1 MVDAGGAIDVEKTP
15 ATPAEVAVATLL
27 TLERDG
33 KKFHELREHAREILA
48 AASEAPSS
56 SGGVPAFVVRCIEL
70 VLTTRR
76 RLRRRRESDDAK
88 REGDE
93 CDGDASAEDLAL
105 GGADPMVHLLL
116 ECAPRVS
123 GAGASR
129 ETVDAKTLAGGVA
142 RARRQRYVDR
152 GDRHAAVPLLTR
164 AMAAGAADRATTTV
178 VAVDASLGAL
188 EPRAVIRLAETYGL
202 DFDDVVD
209 ALAPGGATAADVREL
224 MNAYVDALFEAG
236 RCVLLAPVPIRPRWR
251 GERRSL
257 RTLPG
262 VTALPPLV
270 FNPRP
275 RRLSTPPRRRFQAR
289 PGDAADRLFPSRDAR
304 DARRDR
310 RARARVAV

>member
-1 MVDAGGAIDVEKTP
+1 MPSAGP
-15 ATPAEVAVATLL
+15 A
-27 TLERDG
+27 
-33 KKFHELREHAREILA
+33 
-48 AASEAPSS
+48 
-56 SGGVPAFVVRCIEL
+56 
-70 VLTTRR
+70 
-76 RLRRRRESDDAK
+76 RRESDDAK

-123 GAGASR
+123 GAVASR
-129 ETVDAKTLAGGVA
+129 ETVDSKTLAGGDA

-164 AMAAGAADRATTTV
+164 AMAAGAADRATTSV

-236 RCVLLAPVPIRPRWR
+236 RRVLLAPVPIRPRWR

-257 RTLPG
+257 RTFFAG
-262 VTALPPLV
+262 VHIRPPLA
-270 FNPRP
+270 FNTRL
-275 RRLSTPPRRRFQAR
+275 RYLSTPTDAFELHPDVASYGTTLRWISRRRR
-289 PGDAADRLFPSRDAR
+289 PTCGGLRTASRCGPP
-304 DARRDR
+304 
-310 RARARVAV
+310 